1 MTLKARDLELVQAKA
16 KKSVAEINATAK
28 AEQAK
33 IEADSNLKVEEIKGD
48 TLVTKTKEQTKGEC
62 DAELIEVKAR
72 NESQKKIAA
81 KMREIADVKAQIIQ
95 TVGEGEK
102 SIATVMQSRRKY
114 EHLNKKLDIIKGFKQ
129 NDNLKIFGNNN
140 DDVLAQ
146 MAAYRISNGQQL

>member
-95 TVGEGEK
+95 TVG
-102 SIATVMQSRRKY
+102 
-114 EHLNKKLDIIKGFKQ
+114 
-129 NDNLKIFGNNN
+129 
-140 DDVLAQ
+140 
-146 MAAYRISNGQQL
+146 